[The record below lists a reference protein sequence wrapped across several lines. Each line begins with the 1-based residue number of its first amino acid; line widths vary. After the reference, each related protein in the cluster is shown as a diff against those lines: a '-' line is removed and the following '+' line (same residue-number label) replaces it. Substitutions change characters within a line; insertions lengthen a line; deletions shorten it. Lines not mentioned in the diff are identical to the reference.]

1 MEMRGDED
9 VVIREARADD
19 AAALAMLATEL
30 GYPAGEAAMRRR
42 MERLAAQPPH
52 RMVVAERGG
61 RVVAFAGMTV
71 DWTPTS
77 DDPVAR
83 LTALVVEA
91 GERGRGTGAAIVAEA
106 EEWARGRGA
115 KSIRLTTAAHREGAH
130 RFYERIGYAMTG
142 LRYAKTLG

>member
-1 MEMRGDED
+1 MSGDEN
-9 VVIREARADD
+9 VVIREARDED
-19 AAALAMLATEL
+19 AAALAALATEL
-30 GYPAGEAAMRRR
+30 GYPADAEAMRRR

-71 DWTPTS
+71 EWTPTS

-83 LTALVVEA
+83 LTALVVEE
-91 GERGRGTGAAIVAEA
+91 GERGRGTGAALVAHA

-115 KSIRLTTAAHREGAH
+115 RSIRLTTAAHREDAH

-142 LRYAKTLG
+142 LRYAKTLA